1 MRARRS
7 MCALSRAL
15 LVPGFSLAA
24 LALAAQGPPSPA
36 PPSAPTA
43 AIAPLDAEEAAEFA
57 RRVAF
62 AALHGPPKIF
72 LESIDADGVLRR
84 ILSTPVWGA
93 LTARQKELL
102 ASTVREHFARAL
114 APPPGTAAE
123 VAWASL
129 PPPREAGS
137 PVRVDLGLRYGDRVL
152 KTRWSLRKGPRGW
165 AVEDVVLADPGL
177 SLADEVG
184 RQLGPEPVRR
194 RERAREARARAW
206 PRLAGLAALGAIVL
220 VFRRRMSPER
230 RPLLYLAASVPAA
243 LFAVDGSLAVRR
255 TYSEPLALSEPPP
268 QAWRPFEQAAIEA
281 QRIGDWPAA
290 RAAWMQALDAGATRA
305 QVFYQTGLAA

>member
-1 MRARRS
+1 MRARP
-7 MCALSRAL
+7 AGRAFL
-15 LVPGFSLAA
+15 RAAVLVAILGVAFTLVAGR
-24 LALAAQGPPSPA
+24 LHAQEPASPLTA
-36 PPSAPTA
+36 P
-43 AIAPLDAEEAAEFA
+43 DAEEAAEFA

-194 RERAREARARAW
+194 RERAR
-206 PRLAGLAALGAIVL
+206 
-220 VFRRRMSPER
+220 
-230 RPLLYLAASVPAA
+230 
-243 LFAVDGSLAVRR
+243 
-255 TYSEPLALSEPPP
+255 
-268 QAWRPFEQAAIEA
+268 
-281 QRIGDWPAA
+281 
-290 RAAWMQALDAGATRA
+290 
-305 QVFYQTGLAA
+305 